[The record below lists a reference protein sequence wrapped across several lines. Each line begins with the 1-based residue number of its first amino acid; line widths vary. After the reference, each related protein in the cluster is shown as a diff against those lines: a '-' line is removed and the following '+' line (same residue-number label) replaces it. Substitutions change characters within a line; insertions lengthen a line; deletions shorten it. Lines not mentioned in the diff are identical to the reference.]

1 MKHSDTAVPTSRYAS
16 QPTGSPTPDSRL
28 ARLRLWFYQRNQ
40 SGRLITL
47 LIFLPPALMLFTL
60 FVVIPLFEA
69 SVFSVFKW
77 DGIGEL
83 NQYVGTQNYEK
94 VLGHRIFHDALWNTL
109 KIVIVS
115 LLVQIPLALLLA
127 LAIYKRSMANTVFR
141 LIFFMPYILAEV
153 VAGLIWKFIYDGQY
167 GLVNSITE
175 AFGLD
180 NYFVL
185 GDKDWAFAAILL
197 VIVWKYFGF
206 HMMIFIAALQGISKD
221 LLEAAKIDGAN
232 AVQTTWHIK
241 IPLIRH
247 AIILSL
253 FFSILG
259 ALQLF
264 DLIIPM
270 TNGGPSHSSHSI
282 VSYLYTFGIS
292 RMRIGF
298 GSAIGVILFIGCVF
312 FAFTYQNALMKDKD
326 KL

>member
-1 MKHSDTAVPTSRYAS
+1 MKHSDTAVPTSHYAS
-16 QPTGSPTPDSRL
+16 QSAGSPTTDSRL

>member
-16 QPTGSPTPDSRL
+16 QPAGNLTPDSKL